1 MITVTG
7 GAWVR
12 EYTGLSTDT
21 KPTEN
26 VPNGSAFYEIDTKS
40 MFLFDSEN
48 STWTKQFAFA

>member
-26 VPNGSAFYEIDTKS
+26 VPNASSFYEIDTKT
-40 MFLFDSEN
+40 MFLFDGEN
-48 STWTKQFAFA
+48 ATWVEQFTFN

>member
-26 VPNGSAFYEIDTKS
+26 VPNASSFFEIDTKS
-40 MFLFDSEN
+40 MFLFDAEN
-48 STWTKQFAFA
+48 STWIKQFDFN